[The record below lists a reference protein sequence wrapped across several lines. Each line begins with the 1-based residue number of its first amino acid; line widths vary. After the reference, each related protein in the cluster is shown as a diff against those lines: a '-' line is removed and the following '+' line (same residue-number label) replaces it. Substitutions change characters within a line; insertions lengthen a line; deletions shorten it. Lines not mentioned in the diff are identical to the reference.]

1 MSRRI
6 VQRPPSVP
14 YDGLVESTYGPWVAV
29 LAGGGFVVG
38 LILLARGL
46 SGYRSAARVGD
57 TATSTISA
65 MAAGEVRI
73 SGTIEPAELTLVSLL
88 QSVPCVYYRAAVEHG
103 GERRTRDSD
112 YTEERAVGFRVR
124 DETGEVRIF
133 PRGAHVEAPSRF
145 QDETTLMGDEPA
157 GLSIRTGGS
166 TQASEQDRERLA
178 QALLTVHAARAWQ
191 APPGLGERHGR
202 RQYRETRLEPGDPV
216 TILGR
221 ALPFSD
227 LTDPAGADLSSAADV
242 LDVDPEIV
250 ADLAQARAAGLLAD
264 DPTAAWGNAGI
275 PGFGIGRPVRA
286 PQIDPAANALAL
298 ASPAEAARAER
309 TFAIAPE
316 TLVLAASSEV
326 PLFIAFGSPGA
337 VVERAQTRFVI
348 GLLGAVLAI
357 VSAMVFAIDLGVGF
371 SR

>member
-14 YDGLVESTYGPWVAV
+14 YDGLVETTYGPWVAV

-124 DETGEVRIF
+124 DATGEVRIF

-145 QDETTLMGDEPA
+145 QDETTLMG
-157 GLSIRTGGS
+157 
-166 TQASEQDRERLA
+166 
-178 QALLTVHAARAWQ
+178 
-191 APPGLGERHGR
+191 
-202 RQYRETRLEPGDPV
+202 
-216 TILGR
+216 
-221 ALPFSD
+221 
-227 LTDPAGADLSSAADV
+227 
-242 LDVDPEIV
+242 
-250 ADLAQARAAGLLAD
+250 
-264 DPTAAWGNAGI
+264 PTAAWGNAGI